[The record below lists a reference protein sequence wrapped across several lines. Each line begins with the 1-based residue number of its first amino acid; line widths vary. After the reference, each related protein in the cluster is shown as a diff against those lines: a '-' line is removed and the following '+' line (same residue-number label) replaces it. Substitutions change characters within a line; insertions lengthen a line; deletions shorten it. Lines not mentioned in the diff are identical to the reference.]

1 MIPRIEYLEELKRWK
16 DKDLIK
22 VVTGIRRCGK
32 STLFELFIDDLKK
45 NDITE
50 EQIIQINLESPEYN
64 FKDYMELYNYVKEK
78 LIPNKKNYVFLDEVQ
93 NVDKFQ
99 KAVDGLYIKKNVD
112 LYITGS
118 NAYLLLGELAT
129 LLSGRYIEIKM
140 LPLSF
145 KEYVE
150 YYKKD
155 NYEKLY
161 LDYINRS
168 SFPYAINL
176 ESEKEVDDYLE
187 SIYNTIILKDIVS
200 RKKADSAMIQS
211 LTRFMFSNIG
221 NLLSVKKIA
230 DTMTSDGRAIS
241 VHTVD
246 SYLEALVDSFIFNKV
261 SRFDIKRKQ
270 YLMTGEKYYATD
282 VTMRY
287 AILGRKNIDASHI
300 LENVIYLE
308 LLRRGYKVYIG
319 KSGDKEVDFACEN
332 KDGFTYYQVALT
344 VRDKKTLER
353 ELFALQSINDHYPKF
368 ILTMD
373 MDPDA
378 DFNGIKKIN
387 AIEWLLNK
395 K

>member
-1 MIPRIEYLEELKRWK
+1 
-16 DKDLIK
+16 
-22 VVTGIRRCGK
+22 
-32 STLFELFIDDLKK
+32 
-45 NDITE
+45 
-50 EQIIQINLESPEYN
+50 
-64 FKDYMELYNYVKEK
+64 
-78 LIPNKKNYVFLDEVQ
+78 
-93 NVDKFQ
+93 
-99 KAVDGLYIKKNVD
+99 
-112 LYITGS
+112 
-118 NAYLLLGELAT
+118 
-129 LLSGRYIEIKM
+129 M

-287 AILGRKNIDASHI
+287 AILGRKNIDAGHI